1 MELFKETPEPK
12 TLRKYQLEACN
23 AVVDAWAVGAKPII
37 TLATGTG
44 KTIIMAELVRRGLEL
59 NRKTL
64 MLAHREELVNQGKN
78 KVSDHTGYSPA
89 VEMAGDWANM
99 GAKVVVGSVPT
110 MQKVRLARWPA
121 TYFDQLFVDEAH
133 HSICGTYRNIIDHF
147 SDARILGVTATA
159 DRADDR
165 QLGELYDTVAY
176 DYPLHTA
183 IKEGYLVPIKGRR
196 CKDFSIDL
204 SKLKVV
210 AGDFT
215 DEELGDVIANY
226 IEPIAENVKKQ
237 TEGISTL
244 CFMPNVKSSQLM
256 AEALTRI
263 GLPSGYISGA
273 MDKDERRN
281 TLYKYHMGT
290 ITHLCSCNVL
300 LEGYDEP
307 RTSAIVMLRP
317 TGSRTVFAQAV
328 GRGTRLHKG
337 KDKLI
342 LVEFTFNSDKL
353 RLVTAYELFATM
365 GFGESVQERAK
376 KKGESSD
383 EEDFMDNIEKAHGE
397 QYDRMAILRR
407 MTIPTWGFTEFD
419 PLELGNLFNVD
430 LTGEFNISYKGHRLE
445 GPATEKQLNLLK
457 KYGVSKLDTIDK
469 AQASALIDQFMQ
481 RNIYPS
487 VGEASEAQKLMLFRL
502 GHKQVEN
509 LTKAQASLLIEELKK
524 VRWENEMDS
533 RGIQSKSPARVGA

>member
-1 MELFKETPEPK
+1 MELFQEKPEPK
-12 TLRKYQLEACN
+12 TLRKYQTEACD
-23 AVVDAWAVGAKPII
+23 AVEDAWAVGSKPLI

-44 KTIIMAELVRRGLEL
+44 KTIIMAELVRRGLDL
-59 NRKTL
+59 GRKTL
-64 MLAHREELVNQGKN
+64 MLAHREELVHQGQD
-78 KVSDHTGYSPA
+78 KVRGHTGYAPA
-89 VEMAGDWANM
+89 IEMASEWANM

-110 MQKVRLARWPA
+110 MQRVRLARWPSD
-121 TYFDQLFVDEAH
+121 YFDRLFVDEAH

-147 SDARILGVTATA
+147 GSASILGVTATA
-159 DRADDR
+159 DRTDDR

-183 IKEGYLVPIKGRR
+183 INEGYLVPIKGRR

-237 TEGISTL
+237 TEGTSTL

-256 AEALTRI
+256 AEALTRA
-263 GLPSGYISGA
+263 GMPAGYISGA

-281 TLYKYHMGT
+281 TLYKYHMGI

-307 RTSAIVMLRP
+307 RTAAIVMLRP

-328 GRGTRLHKG
+328 GRGTRLHAG
-337 KDKLI
+337 KDQLT

-376 KKGESSD
+376 QNGEKSD
-383 EEDFMDNIEKAHGE
+383 EEDFMANIENAHNE
-397 QYDRMAILRR
+397 QYDHQKILRR
-407 MTIPTWGFTEFD
+407 MVIPTWGFVEFD

-430 LTGEFNISYKGHRLE
+430 LTGEFNITYKGHRLE
-445 GPATEKQLNLLK
+445 GPATEKQIALLR

-481 RNIYPS
+481 RGIYPS
-487 VGEASEAQKLMLFRL
+487 TGEASEAQKLMLFRL
-502 GHKQVEN
+502 GHKEVEN
-509 LTKAQASLLIEELKK
+509 LTKSQASLLIEELKK
-524 VRWENEMDS
+524 VRWEHEMDS
-533 RGIQSKSPARVGA
+533 RGVQSKSPARVRA